1 MIKQAKA
8 SYSQP
13 SNNPEYQCLQKFN
26 ALGNTRGLRDHL
38 DDRIETLSP
47 DEMRGLA
54 AYVKQACYEQLKKR
68 AMARGEDLIEFDEFR
83 L

>member
-1 MIKQAKA
+1 MSATEKK

-13 SNNPEYQCLQKFN
+13 STEPEYQCLQKFKRC
-26 ALGNTRGLRDHL
+26 ARKRELRELIEAEIKSL
-38 DDRIETLSP
+38 DP

-54 AYVKQACYEQLKKR
+54 AYVKEACYDELKKR
-68 AMARGEDLIEFDEFR
+68 AMARGEDVIEWDKFR